1 MRIDRIIKDIKA
13 AGFPCKSGRSQA
25 GPTVTAKVP
34 GQDKGVCGLVPIDDE
49 SDNRFA
55 AFLIS
60 EALKEMGGVSDGRST
75 TANEFS

>member
-1 MRIDRIIKDIKA
+1 MKIDRIIKYIMA
-13 AGFPCKSGRSQA
+13 AGFVCREGMSRA
-25 GPTVTAKVP
+25 GPTVSVKVP

-60 EALKEMGGVSDGRST
+60 KALKEMGG
-75 TANEFS
+75 AQ